1 MNFRKFLC
9 VSLCFVFIGIGFIS
23 NSLAQ
28 ERERLVVTIGESQP
42 TNRPKQNPDTK
53 RRPTLTNQIVVQN
66 QQPLIK
72 KTGSSLPTNP
82 IPTSSVSKKTF
93 TPSLTQ
99 NMLQS
104 IQSLYGKPYRYGS
117 TGPYTYDCSGFVWQ
131 VFQNAGIDFERT
143 SARSLWN
150 QFEPVEGADKYK
162 FGTLVF
168 FNRLGHIGIV
178 VNEEGFYHASS
189 SQGITYSKFEGYWE
203 KHIVGFRRIPI
214 ENFGF

>member
-1 MNFRKFLC
+1 MNVRKFLC
-9 VSLCFVFIGIGFIS
+9 VSLCFVFTGIGFAG

-28 ERERLVVTIGESQP
+28 ERERLVVPIGESRP
-42 TNRPKQNPDTK
+42 TNQPPQNPQTV
-53 RRPTLTNQIVVQN
+53 RRPTLTNRLEVQK
-66 QQPLIK
+66 QTPLVK

-82 IPTSSVSKKTF
+82 IPTTVSKIRAF

-150 QFEPVEGADKYK
+150 QSEPVEGADRYK

-203 KHIVGFRRIPI
+203 KRIVGFRRIPL